1 MGTVTQYN
9 LANVQAAL
17 GGANP
22 ISMSEY
28 YRGGP
33 YVPTTGTTTV
43 TEGPFHASNSYEFTQ
58 TNAGTVTI
66 YWAETLITQGSYGGT
81 VTSVSYGGYV
91 YLRGA
96 LVSGSGSAFFP
107 RRYYISRQYSTS
119 VAINTGVPSSGS
131 ISLSQLLGARNP

>member
-1 MGTVTQYN
+1 MGTVTQYD

-33 YVPTTGTTTV
+33 YVPTTATTTV
-43 TEGPFHASNSYEFTQ
+43 TEGPFYASNSYEFTQ
-58 TNAGTVTI
+58 TTAGIVTI
-66 YWAETLITQGSYGGT
+66 YWAGSLITQGSYGAT

-91 YLRGA
+91 YLRGEF
-96 LVSGSGSAFFP
+96 VSGSGSSFSP

>member
-1 MGTVTQYN
+1 MGTVTAYN

-17 GGANP
+17 GGGNP

-43 TEGPFHASNSYEFTQ
+43 TEGPFYTSNSYEFTQ
-58 TNAGTVTI
+58 TTSGIVTI
-66 YWAETLITQGSYGGT
+66 YWAGSLITSGSYGAA

-91 YLRGA
+91 YVRGA
-96 LVSGSGSAFFP
+96 FVSGSGSSFFP